1 MQTGNNH
8 KTATKKSNVAKILLV
23 LLQMDFFPKPATVW
37 PKLVFTGYQMVTK
50 H

>member
-23 LLQMDFFPKPATVW
+23 MLQMDFFSK
-37 PKLVFTGYQMVTK
+37 TGHRLAKTGFYRLSNGY
-50 H
+50 